1 MTLGNIDN
9 VIRRTAGELVYFIGT
24 ISTDKIKLCT
34 FVPVIEDADTYLEYE
49 VDENN
54 YQRPGTKSRMNNIK
68 RYFEENPNR
77 LVPPIILS
85 GRGLWKFSGDGVT
98 GSLQLDGRAAIID
111 GQHRAGG
118 LVALYEQTH
127 ELRYVDFVCFENLSL
142 EEEIEEFV
150 TINGEQ
156 KGVPKPLN
164 TFLKGGDDVEIAW
177 ELNIREDSP
186 FLDKIFRV
194 RGDSNRFYAL
204 HSMAR
209 NVKDTFNNGAFQ
221 TLSSDNKLDA
231 LIQLWKLI
239 AKHNSEAW
247 KDINRPKREQE
258 MKLCELTGIIAWSAV
273 GSQILL
279 KGWAPQSQ
287 TFNWEEID
295 RVIQFV
301 SEDIDWDKKGQYEG
315 LTGQVGGK
323 RIATEL
329 ESALGHYQH
338 D

>member
-1 MTLGNIDN
+1 MTLGIISN

-24 ISTDKIKLCT
+24 ISTDKIRLCT
-34 FVPVIEDADTYLEYE
+34 FVPVIEDAETYLEYE

-54 YQRPGTKSRMNNIK
+54 YQRPGTKARMNLIK

-85 GRGLWKFSGDGVT
+85 GRGKWKFSGGGVT

-118 LVALYEQTH
+118 LVALYEQKH

-142 EEEIEEFV
+142 QEEIEEFV

-164 TFLKGGDDVEIAW
+164 TFLRGGDDVEIAW

-186 FLDKIFRV
+186 FFNKIFRV
-194 RGDSNRFYAL
+194 KADSNTFYAL
-204 HSMAR
+204 HSMAK
-209 NVKDTFNNGAFQ
+209 NVKNTFNNGAFQ
-221 TLSSDNKLDA
+221 SLNSSSKVEA
-231 LIQLWKLI
+231 LIQFWKLI
-239 AKHNSEAW
+239 AKHNSDAW
-247 KDINRPKREQE
+247 RDMERPKREQK
-258 MKLCELTGIIAWSAV
+258 MKLCELTGIIAWSSV
-273 GSQILL
+273 GSQILI

-295 RVIQFV
+295 RVIHFV
-301 SEDIDWDKKGQYEG
+301 SEDIDWDKQGAYDG
-315 LTGQVGGK
+315 LTGQVGGG
-323 RIATEL
+323 RIAIEL
-329 ESALGHYQH
+329 EAALGHYQH